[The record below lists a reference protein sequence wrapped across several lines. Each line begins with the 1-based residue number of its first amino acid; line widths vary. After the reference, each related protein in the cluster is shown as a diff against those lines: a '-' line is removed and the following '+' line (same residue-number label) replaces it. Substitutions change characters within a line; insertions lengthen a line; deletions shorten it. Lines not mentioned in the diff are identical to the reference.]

1 MVLGIISHC
10 WKLQSCIRQSITPRK
25 EVISM
30 TKSILGHPVI
40 LTRKDIKASK
50 SIKTD
55 QKGNPIPKSRNWKY
69 SIGRIWSLMEGNRL
83 KLTIVILSVII
94 SSLLGL
100 VGPFMIGQLI
110 DNKILKK
117 NFDGIENDLLIL
129 FFIFIGLSLF
139 SYIAAII
146 MVTIAQETV
155 YKLRMLLFSRL
166 QKLPIPFFDKR
177 QHGELMSRM
186 TNDIDTISQVL
197 NSSFIQFTSSVITI
211 VGTIIVMLMLSPLL
225 TLLTMM
231 IIPLMLVAMRWI
243 TNRTSILY
251 KKRQRAIG
259 EMNGYI
265 EEIISG
271 QEVVKLFSREA
282 RVTDGFTE
290 KNANVRDI
298 SYWSVSYSG
307 LIPKVMNFFNNL
319 SFAIVAGIGGVLALN
334 GNEIT
339 VGTIVIFAEY
349 ARQFTR
355 PLNDLANQF
364 NTVLSALSGAERVFE
379 IIDTEREIDIDNS
392 NRNLTIRGDISFEQ
406 VVFKYNEEQLKPT
419 INNVTIQLNQGESL
433 ALVGA
438 TGAGKTTLVQLLA
451 RFYEINAGKI
461 LIDNIDIK
469 DIPKQTLRSQMAY
482 VLQDPF
488 IFDGTIR
495 ENIKYRNQHISDDVM
510 IQAAKDANAYDFIM
524 RLENGFDTEISF
536 ESTHLSQGEK
546 QLINIARALILDPKI
561 LLLDEATS
569 NIDTV
574 TEMKL
579 QQAIERLMKNRT
591 SIIIAHRLNTVKKA
605 DKIVVLEK
613 GEILEQGYQKDL
625 IAQQGIYAKMLKSGD
640 EALLE

>member
-1 MVLGIISHC
+1 MI
-10 WKLQSCIRQSITPRK
+10 KT
-25 EVISM
+25 
-30 TKSILGHPVI
+30 ILGHPVI
-40 LTRKDIKASK
+40 LTRKDIKESK

-55 QKGNPIPKSRNWKY
+55 QRGNPIPKSSNWKY

-100 VGPFMIGQLI
+100 VGPYMIGQLI

-117 NFDGIENDLLIL
+117 NFDGIENDLVIL

-379 IIDTEREIDIDNS
+379 IIDTEPEVDIDNS

-451 RFYEINAGKI
+451 RFYEINTGKI
-461 LIDNIDIK
+461 MIDNIDIK
-469 DIPKQTLRSQMAY
+469 DIPKQTLRNQMAY

-495 ENIKYRNQHISDDVM
+495 ENIKYRNQHVSDEVM

>member
-1 MVLGIISHC
+1 MV
-10 WKLQSCIRQSITPRK
+10 
-25 EVISM
+25 
-30 TKSILGHPVI
+30 KSILGHPVI
-40 LTRKDIKASK
+40 LTRKDIKESK
-50 SIKTD
+50 SINTD
-55 QKGNPIPKSRNWKY
+55 QRGNPIPKSSNWKY
-69 SIGRIWSLMEGNRL
+69 AIGRIWSLMEGDRL
-83 KLTIVILSVII
+83 KLTVVIVSVII

-100 VGPFMIGQLI
+100 VGPYMIGQMI

-117 NFDGIENDLLIL
+117 NFEGIENDLLIL
-129 FFIFIGLSLF
+129 LFIFIGLSLF
-139 SYIAAII
+139 SYVAAII

-155 YKLRMLLFSRL
+155 YKLRMLLLSRL

-211 VGTIIVMLMLSPLL
+211 IGTIIVMLLLSPLL

-231 IIPLMLVAMRWI
+231 IIPLMLIAMRWI

-251 KKRQRAIG
+251 KRRQRAVG

-271 QEVVKLFSREA
+271 QEVVKLFTREA
-282 RVTDGFTE
+282 RVTEGFTE
-290 KNANVRDI
+290 KNAKVRDI

-319 SFAIVAGIGGVLALN
+319 SFAIVAGIGGILALN
-334 GNEIT
+334 GNGIT

-379 IIDTEREIDIDNS
+379 IIDTEPEVDIDNS
-392 NRNLTIRGDISFEQ
+392 NRNLTIQGEISFEH
-406 VVFKYNEEQLKPT
+406 VIFKYNEEQLKPT
-419 INNVTIQLNQGESL
+419 INDVTIHLNQGESL

-438 TGAGKTTLVQLLA
+438 TGAGKTTLMQLLA
-451 RFYEINAGKI
+451 RFYEINSGKI
-461 LIDNIDIK
+461 TIDGIDIK
-469 DIPKQTLRSQMAY
+469 DIPKQTLRNQMAY

-495 ENIKYRNQHISDDVM
+495 ENIKYKNQHISDEIM

-524 RLENGFDTEISF
+524 RLEDGFDTKISF

-546 QLINIARALILDPKI
+546 QLINIARALISDPKI

-591 SIIIAHRLNTVKKA
+591 SIIIAHRLNTVKIA

-613 GEILEQGYQKDL
+613 GKIIEQGYQKDL
-625 IAQQGIYAKMLKSGD
+625 VMQDGMYAKMLKSGD

>member
-1 MVLGIISHC
+1 MV
-10 WKLQSCIRQSITPRK
+10 
-25 EVISM
+25 
-30 TKSILGHPVI
+30 KSILGHPVI
-40 LTRKDIKASK
+40 LTRKDIKESK
-50 SIKTD
+50 SINTD
-55 QKGNPIPKSRNWKY
+55 QRGNPIPKSSNWKY
-69 SIGRIWSLMEGNRL
+69 AIGRIWSLMEGDRL
-83 KLTIVILSVII
+83 KLTVVIVSVII

-100 VGPFMIGQLI
+100 VGPYMIGQMI

-117 NFDGIENDLLIL
+117 NFEGIENDLLIL
-129 FFIFIGLSLF
+129 LFIFIGLSLF
-139 SYIAAII
+139 SYVAAII

-211 VGTIIVMLMLSPLL
+211 IGTIIVMLLLSPLL

-231 IIPLMLVAMRWI
+231 IIPLMLIAMRWI

-251 KKRQRAIG
+251 KRRQRAVG

-271 QEVVKLFSREA
+271 QEVVKLFTREA
-282 RVTDGFTE
+282 RVTEGFTE
-290 KNANVRDI
+290 KNAKVRDI

-319 SFAIVAGIGGVLALN
+319 SFAIVAGIGGILALN
-334 GNEIT
+334 GNGIT

-379 IIDTEREIDIDNS
+379 IIDTEPEVDIDNS
-392 NRNLTIRGDISFEQ
+392 NRNLTIQGEISFEH
-406 VVFKYNEEQLKPT
+406 VIFKYNEEQLKPT
-419 INNVTIQLNQGESL
+419 INDVTIHLNQGESL

-438 TGAGKTTLVQLLA
+438 TGAGKTTLMQLLA
-451 RFYEINAGKI
+451 RFYEINSGKI
-461 LIDNIDIK
+461 TIDGIDIK
-469 DIPKQTLRSQMAY
+469 DIPKQTLRNQMAY

-495 ENIKYRNQHISDDVM
+495 ENIKYKNQHISDEIM

-524 RLENGFDTEISF
+524 RLEHGFDTKISF

-546 QLINIARALILDPKI
+546 QLINIARALISDPKI

-591 SIIIAHRLNTVKKA
+591 SIIIAHRLNTVKIA

-613 GEILEQGYQKDL
+613 GKIIEQGYQKDL
-625 IAQQGIYAKMLKSGD
+625 VMQDGMYAKMLKSGD

>member
-1 MVLGIISHC
+1 MV
-10 WKLQSCIRQSITPRK
+10 
-25 EVISM
+25 
-30 TKSILGHPVI
+30 KSILGHPVI
-40 LTRKDIKASK
+40 LTRKDIKESK
-50 SIKTD
+50 SINTD
-55 QKGNPIPKSRNWKY
+55 QRGNPIPKSSNWKY
-69 SIGRIWSLMEGNRL
+69 AIGRIWSLMEGDRL
-83 KLTIVILSVII
+83 KLTVVIVSVII

-100 VGPFMIGQLI
+100 VGPYMIGQMI

-117 NFDGIENDLLIL
+117 NFEGIENDLLIL
-129 FFIFIGLSLF
+129 LFIFIGLSLF
-139 SYIAAII
+139 SYVAAII

-211 VGTIIVMLMLSPLL
+211 IGTIIVMLLLSPLL

-231 IIPLMLVAMRWI
+231 IIPLMLIAMRWI

-251 KKRQRAIG
+251 KRRQRAVG

-271 QEVVKLFSREA
+271 QEVVKLFTREA
-282 RVTDGFTE
+282 RVTEGFTE
-290 KNANVRDI
+290 KNAKVRDI

-334 GNEIT
+334 GNGIT

-379 IIDTEREIDIDNS
+379 IIDTEPEVDIDNS
-392 NRNLTIRGDISFEQ
+392 NRNLTIQGEISFEH
-406 VVFKYNEEQLKPT
+406 VIFKYNEEQLKPT
-419 INNVTIQLNQGESL
+419 INDVTIHLNQGESL

-438 TGAGKTTLVQLLA
+438 TGAGKTTLMQLLA
-451 RFYEINAGKI
+451 RFYKINSGKI
-461 LIDNIDIK
+461 TIDGIDIK
-469 DIPKQTLRSQMAY
+469 DIPKQTLRNQMAY

-495 ENIKYRNQHISDDVM
+495 ENIKYKNQHISDEVM

-524 RLENGFDTEISF
+524 RLEHGFDTKISF

-546 QLINIARALILDPKI
+546 QLINIARALISDPKI

-591 SIIIAHRLNTVKKA
+591 SIIIAHRLNTVKIA

-613 GEILEQGYQKDL
+613 GKIIEQGYQKDL
-625 IAQQGIYAKMLKSGD
+625 VMQDGMYAKMLKSGD

>member
-1 MVLGIISHC
+1 MV
-10 WKLQSCIRQSITPRK
+10 
-25 EVISM
+25 
-30 TKSILGHPVI
+30 KSILGHSVI
-40 LTRKDIKASK
+40 LTRKDIKESK
-50 SIKTD
+50 SINTD
-55 QKGNPIPKSRNWKY
+55 QRGNPIPKSSNWKY
-69 SIGRIWSLMEGNRL
+69 AIGRIWSLMEGDRL
-83 KLTIVILSVII
+83 KLTVVIVSVII

-100 VGPFMIGQLI
+100 VGPYMIGQMI

-117 NFDGIENDLLIL
+117 NFEGIENDLLIL
-129 FFIFIGLSLF
+129 LFIFIGLSLF
-139 SYIAAII
+139 SYVAAII

-211 VGTIIVMLMLSPLL
+211 IGTIIVMLLLSPLL

-231 IIPLMLVAMRWI
+231 IIPLMLIAMRWI

-251 KKRQRAIG
+251 KRRQRAVG

-271 QEVVKLFSREA
+271 QEVVKLFTREA
-282 RVTDGFTE
+282 RVTEGFTE
-290 KNANVRDI
+290 KNAKVRDI

-319 SFAIVAGIGGVLALN
+319 SFAIVAGIGGILALN
-334 GNEIT
+334 GNGIT

-379 IIDTEREIDIDNS
+379 IIDTEPEVDIDNS
-392 NRNLTIRGDISFEQ
+392 NRNLTIQGEISFEH
-406 VVFKYNEEQLKPT
+406 VIFKYNEEQLKPT
-419 INNVTIQLNQGESL
+419 INDVTIHLNQGESL

-438 TGAGKTTLVQLLA
+438 TGAGKTTLMQLLA
-451 RFYEINAGKI
+451 RFYEINSGKI
-461 LIDNIDIK
+461 TIDGIDIK
-469 DIPKQTLRSQMAY
+469 DIPKQTLRNQMAY

-495 ENIKYRNQHISDDVM
+495 ENIKYKNQHISDEVM

-524 RLENGFDTEISF
+524 RLEHGFDTKISF

-546 QLINIARALILDPKI
+546 QLINIARALISDPKI

-591 SIIIAHRLNTVKKA
+591 SIIIAHRLNTVKIA

-613 GEILEQGYQKDL
+613 GKIIEQGYQKDL
-625 IAQQGIYAKMLKSGD
+625 VMQDGMYAKMLKSGD

>member
-1 MVLGIISHC
+1 MV
-10 WKLQSCIRQSITPRK
+10 
-25 EVISM
+25 
-30 TKSILGHPVI
+30 KSILGHPVI
-40 LTRKDIKASK
+40 LTRKDIKESK
-50 SIKTD
+50 SINTD
-55 QKGNPIPKSRNWKY
+55 QRGNPIPKSSNWKY
-69 SIGRIWSLMEGNRL
+69 AIGRIWSLMEGDRL
-83 KLTIVILSVII
+83 KLTVVIVSVII

-100 VGPFMIGQLI
+100 VGPYMIGQMI

-117 NFDGIENDLLIL
+117 NFEGIENDLLIL
-129 FFIFIGLSLF
+129 LFIFIGLSLF
-139 SYIAAII
+139 SYVAAII

-211 VGTIIVMLMLSPLL
+211 IGTIIVMLLLSPLL

-231 IIPLMLVAMRWI
+231 IIPLMLIAMRWI

-251 KKRQRAIG
+251 KRRQRAVG

-271 QEVVKLFSREA
+271 QEVVKLFTREA
-282 RVTDGFTE
+282 RVTEGFTE
-290 KNANVRDI
+290 KNAKVRDI

-319 SFAIVAGIGGVLALN
+319 SFAIVAGIGGILALN
-334 GNEIT
+334 GNGIT

-379 IIDTEREIDIDNS
+379 IIDTEPEVDIDNS
-392 NRNLTIRGDISFEQ
+392 NRNLTIQGEISFEH
-406 VVFKYNEEQLKPT
+406 VIFKYNEEQLKPT
-419 INNVTIQLNQGESL
+419 INDVTIHLNQGESL

-438 TGAGKTTLVQLLA
+438 TGAGKTTLMQLLA
-451 RFYEINAGKI
+451 RFYEINSGKI
-461 LIDNIDIK
+461 TIDGIDIK
-469 DIPKQTLRSQMAY
+469 DIPKQTLRNQMAY

-495 ENIKYRNQHISDDVM
+495 ENIKYKNQHISDEIM

-524 RLENGFDTEISF
+524 RLEDDFDTKISF

-546 QLINIARALILDPKI
+546 QLINIARALISDPKI

-591 SIIIAHRLNTVKKA
+591 SIIIAHRLNTVKIA

-613 GEILEQGYQKDL
+613 GKIIEQGYQKDL
-625 IAQQGIYAKMLKSGD
+625 VMQDGMYAKMLKSGD
-640 EALLE
+640 EALIA

>member
-1 MVLGIISHC
+1 MI
-10 WKLQSCIRQSITPRK
+10 KT
-25 EVISM
+25 
-30 TKSILGHPVI
+30 ILGHPVI
-40 LTRKDIKASK
+40 LTRKDIKESK

-55 QKGNPIPKSRNWKY
+55 QRGNPIPKSSNWKY

-100 VGPFMIGQLI
+100 VGPYMIGQLI

-117 NFDGIENDLLIL
+117 NFDGIENDLVIL

-225 TLLTMM
+225 TLLTMI

-290 KNANVRDI
+290 RNANVRDI

-379 IIDTEREIDIDNS
+379 IIDTEPEVDIDNS

-451 RFYEINAGKI
+451 RFYEINTGKI
-461 LIDNIDIK
+461 MIDNIDIK
-469 DIPKQTLRSQMAY
+469 DIPKQTLRNQMAY

-495 ENIKYRNQHISDDVM
+495 ENIKYRNQHVSDDIM

>member
-1 MVLGIISHC
+1 MV
-10 WKLQSCIRQSITPRK
+10 
-25 EVISM
+25 
-30 TKSILGHPVI
+30 KSILGHPVI
-40 LTRKDIKASK
+40 LTRKDIKESK
-50 SIKTD
+50 SINTD
-55 QKGNPIPKSRNWKY
+55 QRGNPIPKSSNWKY
-69 SIGRIWSLMEGNRL
+69 AIGRIWSLMEGDRL
-83 KLTIVILSVII
+83 KLTVVIVSVII

-100 VGPFMIGQLI
+100 VGPYMIGQMI

-117 NFDGIENDLLIL
+117 NFEGIENDLLIL
-129 FFIFIGLSLF
+129 LFIFIGLSLF
-139 SYIAAII
+139 SYVAAII

-197 NSSFIQFTSSVITI
+197 NLSFIQFTSSVITI
-211 VGTIIVMLMLSPLL
+211 IGTIIVMLLLSPLL

-231 IIPLMLVAMRWI
+231 IIPLMLIAMHWI

-251 KKRQRAIG
+251 KRRQRAIG

-271 QEVVKLFSREA
+271 QEVVKLFTREA
-282 RVTDGFTE
+282 RVTEGFTE
-290 KNANVRDI
+290 KNAKVRDI

-334 GNEIT
+334 GNGIT

-355 PLNDLANQF
+355 PLNDMANQF

-379 IIDTEREIDIDNS
+379 IIDTEPEVDIDNS
-392 NRNLTIRGDISFEQ
+392 NRNLTIQGEISFEH
-406 VVFKYNEEQLKPT
+406 VIFKYNEEQLKPT
-419 INNVTIQLNQGESL
+419 INDVTIHLNQGESL

-438 TGAGKTTLVQLLA
+438 TGAGKTTLMQLLA
-451 RFYEINAGKI
+451 RFYEINSGKI
-461 LIDNIDIK
+461 TIDGIDIK
-469 DIPKQTLRSQMAY
+469 DIPKQTLRNQMAY

-495 ENIKYRNQHISDDVM
+495 ENIKYKNQHISDEIM

-524 RLENGFDTEISF
+524 RLEDGFDTKISF

-546 QLINIARALILDPKI
+546 QLINIARALISDPKI

-591 SIIIAHRLNTVKKA
+591 SIIIAHRLNTVKIA

-613 GEILEQGYQKDL
+613 GKIIEQGYQKDL
-625 IAQQGIYAKMLKSGD
+625 VMQDGMYAKMLKSGD

>member
-1 MVLGIISHC
+1 MV
-10 WKLQSCIRQSITPRK
+10 
-25 EVISM
+25 
-30 TKSILGHPVI
+30 KSILGHPVI
-40 LTRKDIKASK
+40 LTRKDIKESK
-50 SIKTD
+50 SINTD
-55 QKGNPIPKSRNWKY
+55 QRGNPIPKSSNWKY
-69 SIGRIWSLMEGNRL
+69 AIGRIWSLMEGDRL
-83 KLTIVILSVII
+83 KLTVVIVSVII

-100 VGPFMIGQLI
+100 VGPYMIGQMI

-117 NFDGIENDLLIL
+117 NFEGIENDLLIL
-129 FFIFIGLSLF
+129 LFIFIGLSLF
-139 SYIAAII
+139 SYVAAII

-155 YKLRMLLFSRL
+155 YKLRMLLLSRL

-211 VGTIIVMLMLSPLL
+211 IGTIIVMLLLSPLL

-231 IIPLMLVAMRWI
+231 IIPLMLIAMRWI

-251 KKRQRAIG
+251 KRRQRAVG

-271 QEVVKLFSREA
+271 QEVVKLFTREA
-282 RVTDGFTE
+282 RVTEGFTE
-290 KNANVRDI
+290 KNAKVRDI

-319 SFAIVAGIGGVLALN
+319 SFAIVAGIGGILALN
-334 GNEIT
+334 GNGIT
-339 VGTIVIFAEY
+339 VGTIVIFVEY

-379 IIDTEREIDIDNS
+379 IIDTEPEVDIDNS
-392 NRNLTIRGDISFEQ
+392 NRNLTIQGEISFEH
-406 VVFKYNEEQLKPT
+406 VIFKYNEEQLKPT
-419 INNVTIQLNQGESL
+419 INDVTIHLNQGESL

-438 TGAGKTTLVQLLA
+438 TGAGKTTLMQLLA
-451 RFYEINAGKI
+451 RFYEINSGKI
-461 LIDNIDIK
+461 KIDGIDIK
-469 DIPKQTLRSQMAY
+469 DIPKQTLRNQMAY

-495 ENIKYRNQHISDDVM
+495 ENIKYKNQHISDEIM

-524 RLENGFDTEISF
+524 RLEDGFDTKISF

-546 QLINIARALILDPKI
+546 QLINIARALISDPKI

-591 SIIIAHRLNTVKKA
+591 SIIIAHRLNTVKIA

-613 GEILEQGYQKDL
+613 GKIIEQGYQKDL
-625 IAQQGIYAKMLKSGD
+625 VMQDGMYAKMLKSGD

>member
-1 MVLGIISHC
+1 MV
-10 WKLQSCIRQSITPRK
+10 
-25 EVISM
+25 
-30 TKSILGHPVI
+30 KSILGHPVI
-40 LTRKDIKASK
+40 LTHKDIKESK
-50 SIKTD
+50 SINTD
-55 QKGNPIPKSRNWKY
+55 QRGNPIPKSSNWKY
-69 SIGRIWSLMEGNRL
+69 AIGRIWSLMEGDRL
-83 KLTIVILSVII
+83 KLTVVIVSVII

-100 VGPFMIGQLI
+100 VGPYMIGQMI

-117 NFDGIENDLLIL
+117 NFEGIENDLLIL
-129 FFIFIGLSLF
+129 LFIFIGLSLF
-139 SYIAAII
+139 SYVAAII

-211 VGTIIVMLMLSPLL
+211 IGTIIVMLLLSPLL

-231 IIPLMLVAMRWI
+231 IIPLMLIAMRWI

-251 KKRQRAIG
+251 KRRQRAVG

-271 QEVVKLFSREA
+271 QEVVKLFTREA
-282 RVTDGFTE
+282 RVTEGFTE
-290 KNANVRDI
+290 KNAKVRDI

-319 SFAIVAGIGGVLALN
+319 SFAIVAGIGGILALN
-334 GNEIT
+334 GNGIT

-379 IIDTEREIDIDNS
+379 IIDTEPEVDIDNS
-392 NRNLTIRGDISFEQ
+392 NRNLTIQGEISFEH
-406 VVFKYNEEQLKPT
+406 VIFKYNEEQLKPT
-419 INNVTIQLNQGESL
+419 INDVTIHLNQGESL

-438 TGAGKTTLVQLLA
+438 TGAGKTTLMQLLA
-451 RFYEINAGKI
+451 RFYEINSGKI
-461 LIDNIDIK
+461 TIDGIDIK
-469 DIPKQTLRSQMAY
+469 DIPKQTLRNQMAY

-495 ENIKYRNQHISDDVM
+495 ENIKYKNQHISDEIM

-524 RLENGFDTEISF
+524 RLEDGFDTKISF

-546 QLINIARALILDPKI
+546 QLINIARALISDPKI

-591 SIIIAHRLNTVKKA
+591 SIIIAHRLNTVKIA

-613 GEILEQGYQKDL
+613 GKIIEQGYQKDL
-625 IAQQGIYAKMLKSGD
+625 VMQDGMYAKMLKSGD

>member
-1 MVLGIISHC
+1 MV
-10 WKLQSCIRQSITPRK
+10 
-25 EVISM
+25 
-30 TKSILGHPVI
+30 KSILGHPVI
-40 LTRKDIKASK
+40 LTRKDIKESK
-50 SIKTD
+50 SINTD
-55 QKGNPIPKSRNWKY
+55 QRGNPIPKSSNWKY
-69 SIGRIWSLMEGNRL
+69 AIGRIWSLMEGDRL
-83 KLTIVILSVII
+83 KLTVVIVSVII

-100 VGPFMIGQLI
+100 VGPYMIGQMI

-117 NFDGIENDLLIL
+117 NFEGIEKDLLIL
-129 FFIFIGLSLF
+129 LFIFIGLSLF
-139 SYIAAII
+139 SYVAAII

-211 VGTIIVMLMLSPLL
+211 IGTIIVMLLLSPLL

-231 IIPLMLVAMRWI
+231 IIPLMLIAMRWI

-251 KKRQRAIG
+251 KRRQRAVG

-271 QEVVKLFSREA
+271 QEVVKLFTREA
-282 RVTDGFTE
+282 RVTEGFTE
-290 KNANVRDI
+290 KNAKVRDI

-334 GNEIT
+334 GNGIT

-379 IIDTEREIDIDNS
+379 IIDTEPEVDIDNS
-392 NRNLTIRGDISFEQ
+392 NRNLTIQGEISFEH
-406 VVFKYNEEQLKPT
+406 VIFKYNEEQLKPT
-419 INNVTIQLNQGESL
+419 INDVTIHLNQGESL

-438 TGAGKTTLVQLLA
+438 TGAGKTTLMQLLA
-451 RFYEINAGKI
+451 RFYEINSGKI
-461 LIDNIDIK
+461 TIDGIDIK
-469 DIPKQTLRSQMAY
+469 DIPKQTLRNQMAY

-495 ENIKYRNQHISDDVM
+495 ENIKYKNQHISDEVM

-524 RLENGFDTEISF
+524 RLEHGFDTKISF

-546 QLINIARALILDPKI
+546 QLINIARALISDPKI

-591 SIIIAHRLNTVKKA
+591 SIIIAHRLNTVKIA

-613 GEILEQGYQKDL
+613 GKIIEQGYQKDL
-625 IAQQGIYAKMLKSGD
+625 VMQDGMYAKMLKSGD

>member
-1 MVLGIISHC
+1 MV
-10 WKLQSCIRQSITPRK
+10 
-25 EVISM
+25 
-30 TKSILGHPVI
+30 KSILGHPVI
-40 LTRKDIKASK
+40 LTRKDIKESK
-50 SIKTD
+50 SINTD
-55 QKGNPIPKSRNWKY
+55 QRGNPIPKSSNWKY
-69 SIGRIWSLMEGNRL
+69 AIGRIWSLMEGDRL
-83 KLTIVILSVII
+83 KLTVVIVSVII

-100 VGPFMIGQLI
+100 VGPYMIGQMI

-117 NFDGIENDLLIL
+117 NFEGIENDLLIL
-129 FFIFIGLSLF
+129 LFIFIGLSLF
-139 SYIAAII
+139 SYVAAII
-146 MVTIAQETV
+146 MVTSAQETV

-211 VGTIIVMLMLSPLL
+211 IGTIIVMLLLSPLL

-231 IIPLMLVAMRWI
+231 IIPLMLIAMRWI

-251 KKRQRAIG
+251 KRRQRAVG

-271 QEVVKLFSREA
+271 QEVVKLFTREA
-282 RVTDGFTE
+282 RVTEGFTE
-290 KNANVRDI
+290 KNAKVRDI

-334 GNEIT
+334 GNGIT

-379 IIDTEREIDIDNS
+379 IIDTEPEVDIDNS
-392 NRNLTIRGDISFEQ
+392 NRNLTIQGEISFEH
-406 VVFKYNEEQLKPT
+406 VIFKYNEEQLKPT
-419 INNVTIQLNQGESL
+419 INDVTIHLNQGESL

-438 TGAGKTTLVQLLA
+438 TGAGKTTLMQLLA
-451 RFYEINAGKI
+451 RFYEINSGKI
-461 LIDNIDIK
+461 TIDGIDIK
-469 DIPKQTLRSQMAY
+469 DIPKQTLRNQMAY

-495 ENIKYRNQHISDDVM
+495 ENIKYKNQHISDEVM

-524 RLENGFDTEISF
+524 RLEHGFDTKISF

-546 QLINIARALILDPKI
+546 QLINIARALISDPKI

-591 SIIIAHRLNTVKKA
+591 SIIIAHRLNTVKIA

-613 GEILEQGYQKDL
+613 GKIIEQGYQKDL
-625 IAQQGIYAKMLKSGD
+625 VMQDGMYARMLKSGD

>member
-1 MVLGIISHC
+1 MV
-10 WKLQSCIRQSITPRK
+10 
-25 EVISM
+25 
-30 TKSILGHPVI
+30 KSILGHPVI
-40 LTRKDIKASK
+40 LTRKDIKESK
-50 SIKTD
+50 SINTD
-55 QKGNPIPKSRNWKY
+55 QRGNPIPKSSNWKY
-69 SIGRIWSLMEGNRL
+69 AIGRIWSLMEGDRL
-83 KLTIVILSVII
+83 KLTVVIVSVII

-100 VGPFMIGQLI
+100 VGPYMIGQMI

-117 NFDGIENDLLIL
+117 NFEGIENDLLIL
-129 FFIFIGLSLF
+129 LFIFIGLSLF
-139 SYIAAII
+139 SYVAAII

-211 VGTIIVMLMLSPLL
+211 IGTIIVMLLLSPLL

-231 IIPLMLVAMRWI
+231 IIPLMLIAMRWI

-251 KKRQRAIG
+251 KRRQRAVG

-271 QEVVKLFSREA
+271 QEVVKLFTREA
-282 RVTDGFTE
+282 RVTEGFTE
-290 KNANVRDI
+290 KNAKVRDI

-319 SFAIVAGIGGVLALN
+319 SFAIVAGIGGILALN
-334 GNEIT
+334 GNGIT

-379 IIDTEREIDIDNS
+379 IIDTEPEVDIDNS
-392 NRNLTIRGDISFEQ
+392 NRKLTIQGEISFEH

-419 INNVTIQLNQGESL
+419 INDVTIHLNQGESL

-438 TGAGKTTLVQLLA
+438 TGAGKTTLMQLLA
-451 RFYEINAGKI
+451 RFYEINSGKI
-461 LIDNIDIK
+461 TIDGIDIK
-469 DIPKQTLRSQMAY
+469 AIPKQTLRNQMAY

-495 ENIKYRNQHISDDVM
+495 ENIKYKNQHISDEIM

-524 RLENGFDTEISF
+524 SLEHGFDTKISF

-546 QLINIARALILDPKI
+546 QLINIARALISDPKI

-591 SIIIAHRLNTVKKA
+591 SIIIAHRLNTVKIA

-613 GEILEQGYQKDL
+613 GKIIEQGYQKDL
-625 IAQQGIYAKMLKSGD
+625 VMQDGMYAKMLKSGD

>member
-1 MVLGIISHC
+1 MI
-10 WKLQSCIRQSITPRK
+10 
-25 EVISM
+25 
-30 TKSILGHPVI
+30 KSILGHPVI
-40 LTRKDIKASK
+40 LTRKDIKESK

-55 QKGNPIPKSRNWKY
+55 QRGNPIPKSSNWKY
-69 SIGRIWSLMEGNRL
+69 AIGRIWSLMEGNRL
-83 KLTIVILSVII
+83 KLTVVIVSVII

-100 VGPFMIGQLI
+100 VGPYMIGQMI

-117 NFDGIENDLLIL
+117 NFEGIENDLLIL

-139 SYIAAII
+139 SYVAAII

-155 YKLRMLLFSRL
+155 YKLRMLLFSQL

-197 NSSFIQFTSSVITI
+197 NSSFIQFTSSIITI
-211 VGTIIVMLMLSPLL
+211 IGTIIVMLLLSPLL

-231 IIPLMLVAMRWI
+231 IIPLMLIAMRWI

-251 KKRQRAIG
+251 KRRQRAIG

-271 QEVVKLFSREA
+271 QEVVKLFTREA
-282 RVTDGFTE
+282 RVTEGFTE
-290 KNANVRDI
+290 KNAKVRDI

-334 GNEIT
+334 GNGIT

-379 IIDTEREIDIDNS
+379 IIDTEPEVDIDNS
-392 NRNLTIRGDISFEQ
+392 NRNLTIRGEISFEQ
-406 VVFKYNEEQLKPT
+406 VTFKYNEEQLKPT
-419 INNVTIQLNQGESL
+419 INDVTIHLNQGESL

-438 TGAGKTTLVQLLA
+438 TGAGKTTLMQLLA
-451 RFYEINAGKI
+451 RFYEINSGKI
-461 LIDNIDIK
+461 TIDGIDIK
-469 DIPKQTLRSQMAY
+469 DIPKQTLRNQMAY

-495 ENIKYRNQHISDDVM
+495 ENIKYKNQHISDEVM
-510 IQAAKDANAYDFIM
+510 IQTAKDANAYDFIM
-524 RLENGFDTEISF
+524 RLEDGFDTKISF

-546 QLINIARALILDPKI
+546 QLINIARALISDPKI

-591 SIIIAHRLNTVKKA
+591 SIIIAHRLNTVKIA

-613 GEILEQGYQKDL
+613 GKIIEQGYQKDL
-625 IAQQGIYAKMLKSGD
+625 VMQDGMYAKMLKSGD

>member
-1 MVLGIISHC
+1 MI
-10 WKLQSCIRQSITPRK
+10 KT
-25 EVISM
+25 
-30 TKSILGHPVI
+30 ILGHPVI
-40 LTRKDIKASK
+40 LTRKDIKESK

-55 QKGNPIPKSRNWKY
+55 QRGNPIPKSSNWKY

-100 VGPFMIGQLI
+100 VGPYMIGQLI

-117 NFDGIENDLLIL
+117 NFDGIENDLVIL

-211 VGTIIVMLMLSPLL
+211 IGTIIVMLMLSPLL
-225 TLLTMM
+225 TLLTMI

-290 KNANVRDI
+290 RNANVRDI

-379 IIDTEREIDIDNS
+379 IIDTEPEVDIDNS

-451 RFYEINAGKI
+451 RFYEINTGKI
-461 LIDNIDIK
+461 MIDNIDIK
-469 DIPKQTLRSQMAY
+469 DIPKQTLRNQMAY

-495 ENIKYRNQHISDDVM
+495 ENIKYRNQHVSDDVM

>member
-1 MVLGIISHC
+1 MI
-10 WKLQSCIRQSITPRK
+10 KT
-25 EVISM
+25 
-30 TKSILGHPVI
+30 ILGHPVI
-40 LTRKDIKASK
+40 LTRKDIKESK

-55 QKGNPIPKSRNWKY
+55 QRGNPIPKSSNWKY

-100 VGPFMIGQLI
+100 VGPYMIGQLI

-117 NFDGIENDLLIL
+117 NFDGIENDLVIL

-319 SFAIVAGIGGVLALN
+319 SFAIVAGIGGALALN

-379 IIDTEREIDIDNS
+379 IIDTEPEVDIDNS

-451 RFYEINAGKI
+451 RFYEINTGKI
-461 LIDNIDIK
+461 MIDNIDIK
-469 DIPKQTLRSQMAY
+469 DIPKQTLRNQMAY

-495 ENIKYRNQHISDDVM
+495 ENIKYRNQHVSDDVM

>member
-1 MVLGIISHC
+1 MV
-10 WKLQSCIRQSITPRK
+10 
-25 EVISM
+25 
-30 TKSILGHPVI
+30 KSILGHPVI
-40 LTRKDIKASK
+40 LTRKDIKESK
-50 SIKTD
+50 SINTD
-55 QKGNPIPKSRNWKY
+55 QRGNPIPKSSNWKY
-69 SIGRIWSLMEGNRL
+69 AIGRIWSLMEGDRL
-83 KLTIVILSVII
+83 KLTVVIVSVII

-100 VGPFMIGQLI
+100 VGPYMIGQMI

-117 NFDGIENDLLIL
+117 NFEGIENDLLIL
-129 FFIFIGLSLF
+129 LFIFIGLSLF
-139 SYIAAII
+139 SYVAAII

-211 VGTIIVMLMLSPLL
+211 IGTIIVMLLLSPLL

-231 IIPLMLVAMRWI
+231 IIPLMLIAMRWI

-251 KKRQRAIG
+251 KRRQRAVG

-271 QEVVKLFSREA
+271 QEVVKLFTREA
-282 RVTDGFTE
+282 RVTEGFTE
-290 KNANVRDI
+290 KNAKVRDI

-334 GNEIT
+334 GNGIT

-379 IIDTEREIDIDNS
+379 IIDTEPEVDIDNS
-392 NRNLTIRGDISFEQ
+392 NRNLTIQGEISFEH
-406 VVFKYNEEQLKPT
+406 VIFKYNEEQLKPT
-419 INNVTIQLNQGESL
+419 INDVTIHLNQGESL

-438 TGAGKTTLVQLLA
+438 TGAGKTTLMQLLA
-451 RFYEINAGKI
+451 RFYEINSGKI
-461 LIDNIDIK
+461 TIDGIDIK
-469 DIPKQTLRSQMAY
+469 DIPKQTLRNQMAY

-495 ENIKYRNQHISDDVM
+495 ENIKYKNQHISDEVM

-524 RLENGFDTEISF
+524 RLEDGFDTKISF

-546 QLINIARALILDPKI
+546 QLINIARALISDPKI

-591 SIIIAHRLNTVKKA
+591 SIIIAHRLNTVKIA

-613 GEILEQGYQKDL
+613 GEIIEQGYQKDL
-625 IAQQGIYAKMLKSGD
+625 VMQDGMYAKMLKSGD

>member
-1 MVLGIISHC
+1 MV
-10 WKLQSCIRQSITPRK
+10 
-25 EVISM
+25 
-30 TKSILGHPVI
+30 KSILGHPVI
-40 LTRKDIKASK
+40 LTRKDIKESK
-50 SIKTD
+50 SINTD
-55 QKGNPIPKSRNWKY
+55 QRGNPIPKSSNWKY
-69 SIGRIWSLMEGNRL
+69 AIGRIWSLMEGDRL
-83 KLTIVILSVII
+83 KLTVVIVSVII

-100 VGPFMIGQLI
+100 VGPYMIGQMI

-117 NFDGIENDLLIL
+117 NFEGIENDLLIL
-129 FFIFIGLSLF
+129 LFIFIGLSLF
-139 SYIAAII
+139 SYVAAII

-211 VGTIIVMLMLSPLL
+211 IGTIIVMLLLSPLL

-231 IIPLMLVAMRWI
+231 IIPLMLIAMRWI

-251 KKRQRAIG
+251 KRRQRAVG

-271 QEVVKLFSREA
+271 QEVVKLFTREA
-282 RVTDGFTE
+282 RVTEGFTE
-290 KNANVRDI
+290 KNAKVRDI

-319 SFAIVAGIGGVLALN
+319 SFAIVAGIGGILALN
-334 GNEIT
+334 GNGIT

-379 IIDTEREIDIDNS
+379 IIDTEPEVDIDNS
-392 NRNLTIRGDISFEQ
+392 NRNLTIQGEISFEH
-406 VVFKYNEEQLKPT
+406 VIFKYNEEQLKPT
-419 INNVTIQLNQGESL
+419 INDVTIHLNQGESL

-438 TGAGKTTLVQLLA
+438 TGAGKTTLMQLLA
-451 RFYEINAGKI
+451 RFYEINSGKI
-461 LIDNIDIK
+461 TIDGIDIK
-469 DIPKQTLRSQMAY
+469 DIPKQTLRNQMAY
-482 VLQDPF
+482 VLQDSF

-495 ENIKYRNQHISDDVM
+495 ENIKYKNQHISDEVM

-524 RLENGFDTEISF
+524 RLEHGFDTKISF

-546 QLINIARALILDPKI
+546 QLINIARALISDPKI

-591 SIIIAHRLNTVKKA
+591 SIIIAHRLNTVKIA

-613 GEILEQGYQKDL
+613 GKIIEQGYQKDL
-625 IAQQGIYAKMLKSGD
+625 VMQDGMYARMLKSGD

>member
-1 MVLGIISHC
+1 MV
-10 WKLQSCIRQSITPRK
+10 
-25 EVISM
+25 
-30 TKSILGHPVI
+30 KSILGHPVI
-40 LTRKDIKASK
+40 LTRKDIKESK
-50 SIKTD
+50 SINTD
-55 QKGNPIPKSRNWKY
+55 QRGNPIPKSSNWKY
-69 SIGRIWSLMEGNRL
+69 AIDRIWSLMEGDRL
-83 KLTIVILSVII
+83 KLTVVIVSVII

-100 VGPFMIGQLI
+100 VGPYMIGQMI

-117 NFDGIENDLLIL
+117 NFEGIENDLLIL
-129 FFIFIGLSLF
+129 LFIFIGLSLF
-139 SYIAAII
+139 SYVAAII

-211 VGTIIVMLMLSPLL
+211 IGTIIVMLLLSPLL

-231 IIPLMLVAMRWI
+231 IIPLMLIAMRWI

-251 KKRQRAIG
+251 KRRQRAVG

-271 QEVVKLFSREA
+271 QEVVKLFTREA
-282 RVTDGFTE
+282 RVTEGFTE
-290 KNANVRDI
+290 KNAKVRDI

-334 GNEIT
+334 GNGIT

-379 IIDTEREIDIDNS
+379 IIDTEPEVDIDNS
-392 NRNLTIRGDISFEQ
+392 NRNLTIQGEISFEH
-406 VVFKYNEEQLKPT
+406 VIFKYNEEQLKPT
-419 INNVTIQLNQGESL
+419 INDVTIHLNQGESL

-438 TGAGKTTLVQLLA
+438 TGAGKTTLMQLLA
-451 RFYEINAGKI
+451 RFYEINSGKI
-461 LIDNIDIK
+461 TIDGIDIK
-469 DIPKQTLRSQMAY
+469 DIPKQTLRNQMAY

-495 ENIKYRNQHISDDVM
+495 ENIKYKNHHISDEVM

-524 RLENGFDTEISF
+524 RLEHGFDTKISF

-546 QLINIARALILDPKI
+546 QLINIARALISDPKI

-591 SIIIAHRLNTVKKA
+591 SIIIAHRLNTVKIA

-613 GEILEQGYQKDL
+613 GKIIEQGYQKDL
-625 IAQQGIYAKMLKSGD
+625 VMQDGMYARMLKSGD

>member
-10 WKLQSCIRQSITPRK
+10 WKHQNCIRQSITRRK

-30 TKSILGHPVI
+30 VKSILGHPVI
-40 LTRKDIKASK
+40 LTRKDIKESK
-50 SIKTD
+50 SINTD
-55 QKGNPIPKSRNWKY
+55 QRGNPIPKSSNWKY
-69 SIGRIWSLMEGNRL
+69 AIGRIWSLMEGDRL
-83 KLTIVILSVII
+83 KLTVVIVSVII

-100 VGPFMIGQLI
+100 VGPYMIGQMI

-117 NFDGIENDLLIL
+117 NFEGIENDLLIL
-129 FFIFIGLSLF
+129 LFIFIGLSLF
-139 SYIAAII
+139 SYVAAII

-211 VGTIIVMLMLSPLL
+211 IGTIIVMLLLSPLL

-231 IIPLMLVAMRWI
+231 IIPLMLIAMRWI

-251 KKRQRAIG
+251 KRRQRAVG

-271 QEVVKLFSREA
+271 QEVVKLFTREA
-282 RVTDGFTE
+282 RVTEGFTE
-290 KNANVRDI
+290 KNAKVRDI

-319 SFAIVAGIGGVLALN
+319 SFAIVAGIGGILALN
-334 GNEIT
+334 GNGIT

-379 IIDTEREIDIDNS
+379 IIDTEPEVDIDNS
-392 NRNLTIRGDISFEQ
+392 NRNLTIQGEISFEH
-406 VVFKYNEEQLKPT
+406 VIFKYNEEQLKPT
-419 INNVTIQLNQGESL
+419 INDVTIHLNQGESL

-438 TGAGKTTLVQLLA
+438 TGAGKTTLMQLLA
-451 RFYEINAGKI
+451 RFYEINSGKI
-461 LIDNIDIK
+461 TIDGIDIK
-469 DIPKQTLRSQMAY
+469 DIPKQTLRNQMAY

-495 ENIKYRNQHISDDVM
+495 ENIKYKNQHISDEIM

-524 RLENGFDTEISF
+524 RLEDDFDTKISF

-546 QLINIARALILDPKI
+546 QLINIARALISDPKI

-591 SIIIAHRLNTVKKA
+591 SIIIAHRLNTVKIA

-613 GEILEQGYQKDL
+613 GKIIEQGYQKDL
-625 IAQQGIYAKMLKSGD
+625 VMQDGMYAKMLKSGD

>member
-1 MVLGIISHC
+1 
-10 WKLQSCIRQSITPRK
+10 
-25 EVISM
+25 M

>member
-1 MVLGIISHC
+1 MV
-10 WKLQSCIRQSITPRK
+10 
-25 EVISM
+25 
-30 TKSILGHPVI
+30 KSILGHPVI
-40 LTRKDIKASK
+40 LTRKDIKESK
-50 SIKTD
+50 SINTD
-55 QKGNPIPKSRNWKY
+55 QRGNPIPKSSNWKY
-69 SIGRIWSLMEGNRL
+69 AIGRIWSLMEGDRL
-83 KLTIVILSVII
+83 KLTVVIVSVII

-100 VGPFMIGQLI
+100 VGPYMIGQMI

-117 NFDGIENDLLIL
+117 NFEGIENDLLIL
-129 FFIFIGLSLF
+129 LFIFIGLSLF
-139 SYIAAII
+139 SYVAAII

-211 VGTIIVMLMLSPLL
+211 IGTIIVMLLLSPLL

-231 IIPLMLVAMRWI
+231 IIPLMLIAMRWI

-251 KKRQRAIG
+251 KRRQRAIG

-271 QEVVKLFSREA
+271 QEVVKLFTREA
-282 RVTDGFTE
+282 RVTEGFTE
-290 KNANVRDI
+290 KNAKVRDI

-334 GNEIT
+334 GNGIT

-379 IIDTEREIDIDNS
+379 IIDTEPEVDIDNS
-392 NRNLTIRGDISFEQ
+392 NRNLTIRGEISFEQ
-406 VVFKYNEEQLKPT
+406 VTFKYNEEQLKPT
-419 INNVTIQLNQGESL
+419 INDVTIYLNQGESL

-438 TGAGKTTLVQLLA
+438 TGAGKTTLMQLLA
-451 RFYEINAGKI
+451 RFYEINSGKI
-461 LIDNIDIK
+461 TIDGIDIK
-469 DIPKQTLRSQMAY
+469 DIPKQTLRNQMAY

-495 ENIKYRNQHISDDVM
+495 ENIKYKNQHISDEVM

-524 RLENGFDTEISF
+524 RLEDGFDTKISF

-546 QLINIARALILDPKI
+546 QLINIARALISDPKI

-591 SIIIAHRLNTVKKA
+591 SIIIAHRLNTVKIA

-613 GEILEQGYQKDL
+613 GKIIEQGYQKDL
-625 IAQQGIYAKMLKSGD
+625 VMQDGMYAKMLKSGD